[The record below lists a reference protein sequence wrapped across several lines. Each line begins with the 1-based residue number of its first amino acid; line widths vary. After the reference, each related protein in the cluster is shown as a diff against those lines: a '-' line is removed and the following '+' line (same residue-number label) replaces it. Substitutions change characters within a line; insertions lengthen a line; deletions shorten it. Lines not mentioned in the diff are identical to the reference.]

1 VAASLSQMGEGLHLQ
16 ASWRG
21 RCRCVDLWVW
31 GCGGVKVGEGDVWV
45 GVVVCVCWCGR
56 ECGKGV
62 VGLGMGVSVHNKPSV
77 QFLSQTRFVLRAA
90 LQLIDTTDG

>member
-1 VAASLSQMGEGLHLQ
+1 
-16 ASWRG
+16 
-21 RCRCVDLWVW
+21 
-31 GCGGVKVGEGDVWV
+31 V